1 LIVGQANGGISGVP
15 GVVRLSVLDHASN
28 VLSSA
33 SLEAGDPLPHQVRLV
48 KLELSAE
55 RVWEGLHLKAEL
67 IVKGVHHPICWACRE
82 VLNADGSITL
92 KRKQY
97 I

>member
-1 LIVGQANGGISGVP
+1 
-15 GVVRLSVLDHASN
+15 

-48 KLELSAE
+48 KLELPAE
-55 RVWEGLHLKAEL
+55 RVWKGLHLKAEL
-67 IVKGVHHPICWACRE
+67 ISKGVHHSICLACRE
-82 VLNADGSITL
+82 VLNADSSITL

-97 I
+97 V

>member
-1 LIVGQANGGISGVP
+1 VA
-15 GVVRLSVLDHASN
+15 RLGVLDDASN

-33 SLEAGDPLPHQVRLV
+33 SLEAGELV
-48 KLELSAE
+48 KLELPAE

-67 IVKGVHHPICWACRE
+67 IVTGVHHSICWDYRE
-82 VLNADGSITL
+82 VINADGSITL

-97 I
+97 V

>member
-1 LIVGQANGGISGVP
+1 LIVGLANGGISGVP
-15 GVVRLSVLDHASN
+15 GVVRL
-28 VLSSA
+28 
-33 SLEAGDPLPHQVRLV
+33 V
-48 KLELSAE
+48 KLELPAE
-55 RVWEGLHLKAEL
+55 RVWEGLPLKAEL